1 MWLITFL
8 PDAMVA
14 IVIYTIIITGAG
26 LIIASLLT
34 RWIPGVAA
42 YRTPFQVFGAVTL
55 MFGIYLQGGR
65 ANEAV
70 WQSRVQELELKLAQ
84 SAADSQKKNVEV
96 QTQVVTKTRVIREK
110 GNDIIKY
117 IDRYN
122 DREILKEIPGPER
135 VRVEEVIKYVERC
148 PVPKEIVDAHNAAAV
163 LNQAA
168 QGDKQ

>member
-14 IVIYTIIITGAG
+14 FVIYVIIAVGSG
-26 LIIASLLT
+26 LIIVSVLT
-34 RWIPGVAA
+34 RWIPAVRG
-42 YRTPFQVFGAVTL
+42 YQIPLQVFGAAIL

-65 ANEAV
+65 ANEAE
-70 WQSRVQELELKLAQ
+70 WQARVQQLELQLAQ
-84 SAADSQKKNVEV
+84 SQADSQKKNVEV
-96 QTQVVTKTRVIREK
+96 QTKVVTKTRVVREK
-110 GNDIIKY
+110 GDEIIKY

-122 DREILKEIPGPER
+122 DREVLKEIPGPER

-148 PVPKEIVDAHNAAAV
+148 PVPKEIIDAHNAAAV

-168 QGDKQ
+168 QGGKQ

>member
-14 IVIYTIIITGAG
+14 LVVYTIIAVGAG
-26 LIIASLLT
+26 LIIASMLT

-42 YRTPFQVFGAVTL
+42 YRTPLQVFGAVVL

-65 ANEAV
+65 ANEAE

-84 SAADSQKKNVEV
+84 AQVDSGKKNIEV
-96 QTQVVTKTRVIREK
+96 QTQIVTKTRLLREK
-110 GNDIIKY
+110 GDDIIRY
-117 IDRYN
+117 IDR
-122 DREILKEIPGPER
+122 EIVKNQEV
-135 VRVEEVIKYVERC
+135 VRYIEQC
-148 PVPKEIVDAHNAAAV
+148 PVPKEIIDAHNAAAAV

-168 QGDKQ
+168 QGGKQ